1 MNKLL
6 TALILSVTALTAQA
20 GQFDSPM
27 AQIGFTKTGSVYE
40 GGKLNTIYTKA
51 MDYQSCNGFIRKMS
65 SNLGSVPRNVIENN
79 EIRLVMWEADFGK
92 LMIGCS
98 TRTGK
103 AIVTTIGA

>member
-1 MNKLL
+1 MKLI
-6 TALILSVTALTAQA
+6 TALILSVTAITAQA
-20 GQFDSPM
+20 GQLDGPLAS
-27 AQIGFTKTGSVYE
+27 IGFTKTNSIIENGQPH
-40 GGKLNTIYTKA
+40 TIYTKS

-79 EIRLVMWEADFGK
+79 EVRLVMWDADFGK

-98 TRTGK
+98 TRSGK